1 MANDRDQL
9 AEILENQ
16 FRGGTLSSI
25 NKIKMLAEYDALV
38 ATKRLP
44 LYALLSTVVAA
55 ISAIASAAA
64 AYFAYAS
71 LYFPH

>member
-1 MANDRDQL
+1 VANDRDRL

-16 FRGGTLSSI
+16 FSGGTLSSI

-55 ISAIASAAA
+55 ISVIASAAA
-64 AYFAYAS
+64 AYFAYAA
-71 LYFPH
+71 LPPH

>member
-1 MANDRDQL
+1 VANDRDRL

-16 FRGGTLSSI
+16 FRGGTLSAI
-25 NKIKMLAEYDALV
+25 NRIKMLAEYDALV

-44 LYALLSTVVAA
+44 LYALISTVAAA

-64 AYFAYAS
+64 AYFAYAAV
-71 LYFPH
+71 YVPH